1 MYLPHLGKGPKSGF
15 GRTDRR
21 KSFCSSET
29 FIRLSRIRSN
39 SKVPWVYLFFSSGYI
54 RRLPLGFIESTMV
67 PGIWFYHYYLDKNNK
82 PASQTK
88 QS

>member
-15 GRTDRR
+15 GRADRR

-29 FIRLSRIRSN
+29 FVSLSRIRSN
-39 SKVPWVYLFFSSGYI
+39 SKVPWVYFFFPSGYI
-54 RRLPLGFIESTMV
+54 RRLPLGFIESTIV
-67 PGIWFYHYYLDKNNK
+67 PGIWFCHYYLDKNNK